1 MSTSTSAAGVMAFT
15 PAILQ
20 SFQTYIETSKNKTI
34 FDPSRRALYRN
45 WLANPDA
52 KISKML
58 SKKEQA
64 RLISEKYRALKG
76 FHLKNHQLY
85 RNAEKNYGD
94 RVVAMTYDAA
104 QHIIRVHEAIGH
116 TGVRKT
122 HQKLLEEVYGI
133 TQEDVAALVKPC
145 QICLINRASNTR
157 APLEPIIATRVL
169 ERVQIDLIDFR
180 HEPDGRFKWI
190 MHIKD
195 HVSKFSALFPQ
206 TSKEA
211 IECATSLAIFIKFLG
226 NPEICQS
233 DNGREFKGAL
243 LILLKR
249 HGIKTVYGRPRT
261 PRTQGLVEQGNSVV
275 KDKLRKWVG
284 LYLFCTHF
292 ESTNISI
299 DVTNWLKS
307 LVYWA

>member
-1 MSTSTSAAGVMAFT
+1 MSTSPIVGIEAFT
-15 PAILQ
+15 PAAFEA
-20 SFQTYIETSKNKTI
+20 FQTYLETSKNKTI
-34 FDPSRRALYRN
+34 FDPSRRARYHN
-45 WLANPDA
+45 WITNPNA

-64 RLISEKYRALKG
+64 RETSEKHQALKK
-76 FHLKNHQLY
+76 FHMKDNQLY
-85 RNAEKNYGD
+85 RNAEKSYGD
-94 RVVAMTYDAA
+94 RIAATTYDAA
-104 QHIIRVHEAIGH
+104 QHIIHIHNAIGH
-116 TGVRKT
+116 PGIRKT
-122 HQKLLEEVYGI
+122 HQKILTQVYGI
-133 TQEDVAALVKPC
+133 SQEDVGALLSACKV
-145 QICLINRASNTR
+145 CLVNRTSNTK
-157 APLEPIIATRVL
+157 APLEPIVATRVL

-195 HVSKFSALFPQ
+195 HVSKFSALFAQ

-211 IECATSLAIFIKFLG
+211 SECATSLAIFIKFLG
-226 NPEICQS
+226 DPEICQS

-249 HGIKTVYGRPRT
+249 HGIKTIYGRPRT

-284 LYLFCTHF
+284 IYLLHICL
-292 ESTNISI
+292 
-299 DVTNWLKS
+299 WM
-307 LVYWA
+307 